1 MMNGSGDTSYAWAQL
16 SLFLSVAA
24 LAAVAWS
31 LVDRKPRSHARL
43 AYWLRQAMRYYVAS
57 AALSYGIIKLLLL
70 QMPFPSLS
78 QLATPLG
85 DLLPMRFSWMFIGY
99 SAPFQLFSG
108 AMEALAGLLLLYRR
122 TVTAGLFVAVGAF
135 ANVVMI
141 NLAYD
146 VPVKL
151 YASHLFACAVLL
163 LVFDAPRLV
172 RFLVLNQPAPA
183 TAAYDRPFAGGWRRG
198 VAVAAKAYLVLQFL
212 VLPAWGAWQRLQGA
226 RADAARPTPFAV
238 GVYDVTRFVVG
249 RDTVP
254 ALANDTLRWRDVIFD
269 SPAGGS
275 VGTHDALFWQRYG
288 RGYFRFRAD
297 TARRTVAMWKTSTV
311 PGDSTFLVTLRYAV
325 PDAHTVRLDGV
336 IRGDS
341 VHVELARSARHFQ
354 LAERQFHWLSEYNR

>member
-1 MMNGSGDTSYAWAQL
+1 
-16 SLFLSVAA
+16 V
-24 LAAVAWS
+24 VWS
-31 LVDRKPRSHARL
+31 LVDRRPRDHRRL

-57 AALSYGIIKLLLL
+57 AALGYGFIKLALL
-70 QMPFPSLS
+70 QMTFPSTS

-85 DLLPMRFSWMFIGY
+85 DLLPMRFSWLFIGY
-99 SAPFQLFSG
+99 SATYQFFSG
-108 AMEALAGLLLLYRR
+108 AMETLAGLLLLYRR

-151 YASHLFACAVLL
+151 YASHLFACSALL
-163 LVFDAPRLV
+163 LAFDAPRLV

-198 VAVAAKAYLVLQFL
+198 VAVAAKAFLLLQFL
-212 VLPAWGAWQRLQGA
+212 VLPAWGTWQRWQNAQAEA
-226 RADAARPTPFAV
+226 RRPTPFPV

-249 RDTVP
+249 RDGVP
-254 ALANDTLRWRDVIFD
+254 ASVADTLRWRDVIFD
-269 SPAGGS
+269 SPGGGS
-275 VGTHDALFWQRYG
+275 VGTHDAIFWQRYG

-297 TARRTVAMWKTSTV
+297 TVAHTVALWKTSTV
-311 PGDSTFLVTLRYAV
+311 PRDSTFLFTLRYAV
-325 PDAHTVRLDGV
+325 PDARTVRLDGV

-341 VHVELARSARHFQ
+341 VHVELSRSARHFQ
-354 LAERQFHWLSEYNR
+354 LAERLFHWLSEYNR